1 VPHDSIIGSMTLRP
15 GPTRLACSGPLRAGE
30 RQGAGRSSNYHG
42 GMAEP
47 RGRVLLADPRGYC
60 AGVDRAVVA
69 VERALEIH
77 GAPVYVRKQIVHNK
91 HVVATLER
99 RGAVFVDET
108 DEVPE
113 GAVVVFS
120 AHGVSPAVKAEAE
133 SRSLRTIDATC
144 PLVSKVHMEAKRFA
158 KDDFDILLIG
168 HRGHEEV
175 EGTMGEAPSHTQL
188 VDGADDIAN
197 VQVRD
202 PEKVVWLSQTT
213 LSVDETLATVDSLKA
228 RFPGLQSP
236 PSDDICYAT
245 QNRQQAVKQM
255 AGQCDLVLVVG
266 STNSSNSVRLVEV
279 ALEAGARDSHL
290 VDFASEIEEAWLDG
304 VGTVGVTSGASV
316 PEILVSDVLD
326 WLAERGYPD
335 VETVKAAEERL
346 VFALPHE
353 LKPRRAALA
362 VDDA

>member
-1 VPHDSIIGSMTLRP
+1 
-15 GPTRLACSGPLRAGE
+15 
-30 RQGAGRSSNYHG
+30 
-42 GMAEP
+42 MADQ

-69 VERALEIH
+69 VERALEVH

-91 HVVATLER
+91 HVVVTLER

-113 GAVVVFS
+113 GSVVVFS
-120 AHGVSPAVKAEAE
+120 AHGVSPTVHAEAAA
-133 SRSLRTIDATC
+133 RQLRTIDATC
-144 PLVSKVHMEAKRFA
+144 PLVSKVHSEAKRFA
-158 KDDFDILLIG
+158 KDDYDILLIG

-175 EGTMGEAPSHTQL
+175 EGTSGEAPERIQL
-188 VDGADDIAN
+188 VDGAEDVER

-213 LSVDETLATVDSLKA
+213 LSVDETLATVERLKT

-255 AGQCDLVLVVG
+255 AGECDLVVVVG

-279 ALEAGARDSHL
+279 ALEAGARAAHL
-290 VDFASEIEEAWLDG
+290 VDNAFEIDPAWLDG

-316 PEILVSDVLD
+316 PEVLVGEVLD
-326 WLAERGYPD
+326 WLAERGYRD
-335 VETVKAAEERL
+335 VETVKAAEEKL

-353 LKPRRAALA
+353 LRTRRTEPATGPT
-362 VDDA
+362 

>member
-1 VPHDSIIGSMTLRP
+1 
-15 GPTRLACSGPLRAGE
+15 
-30 RQGAGRSSNYHG
+30 
-42 GMAEP
+42 MADQ

-99 RGAVFVDET
+99 RGAVFVEET

-113 GAVVVFS
+113 GSVVVFS
-120 AHGVSPAVKAEAE
+120 AHGVSPAVHEEA
-133 SRSLRTIDATC
+133 SRRNLQTIDATC
-144 PLVSKVHMEAKRFA
+144 PLVSKVHSEAKRFA
-158 KDDFDILLIG
+158 REDYDILLIG

-175 EGTMGEAPSHTQL
+175 EGTSGEAPERIQL
-188 VDGADDIAN
+188 VDGPDDIAT

-213 LSVDETLATVDSLKA
+213 LSVDESLATVDRLRE
-228 RFPGLQSP
+228 RFPALSSP

-255 AGQCDLVLVVG
+255 AAECDLVIVVG

-279 ALEAGARDSHL
+279 ALEAGARDAHL
-290 VDFASEIEEAWLDG
+290 VDFAAEIDEAWLDAA
-304 VGTVGVTSGASV
+304 GTIGVTSGASV
-316 PEILVSDVLD
+316 PEVLVSEVLD
-326 WLAERGYPD
+326 WLAERGFAD

-353 LKPRRAALA
+353 LKKTRAASR
-362 VDDA
+362 D

>member
-1 VPHDSIIGSMTLRP
+1 
-15 GPTRLACSGPLRAGE
+15 
-30 RQGAGRSSNYHG
+30 
-42 GMAEP
+42 MADQ

-99 RGAVFVDET
+99 RGAVFVEET

-113 GAVVVFS
+113 GSVVVFS
-120 AHGVSPAVKAEAE
+120 AHGVSPAVHREAAD
-133 SRSLRTIDATC
+133 RSLHTIDATC
-144 PLVSKVHMEAKRFA
+144 PLVTKVHQEAKRFA
-158 KDDFDILLIG
+158 RDDFDILLIG

-175 EGTMGEAPSHTQL
+175 EGTSGEAPERIQL
-188 VDGADDIAN
+188 VDGPDDVAG

-213 LSVDETLATVDSLKA
+213 LSVDETLATVDQLRG
-228 RFPGLQSP
+228 RFPALQSP

-255 AGQCDLVLVVG
+255 GADCDLVLVVG

-279 ALEAGARDSHL
+279 ALEAGARAAYL
-290 VDFASEIEEAWLDG
+290 VDYAAEIDPAWLEG

-316 PEILVSDVLD
+316 PEILVSEVLD
-326 WLAERGYPD
+326 WLGARGYAD

-353 LKPRRAALA
+353 LRKRREQRA
-362 VDDA
+362 VDTE

>member
-1 VPHDSIIGSMTLRP
+1 
-15 GPTRLACSGPLRAGE
+15 
-30 RQGAGRSSNYHG
+30 
-42 GMAEP
+42 MAEP
-47 RGRVLLADPRGYC
+47 CGRVLLADPRGYC

-120 AHGVSPAVKAEAE
+120 AHGVSPAVKAEAAA
-133 SRSLRTIDATC
+133 RSLRTIDATC
-144 PLVSKVHMEAKRFA
+144 PLVSKVHMEARRFA
-158 KDDFDILLIG
+158 KDDYDILLIG

-175 EGTMGEAPSHTQL
+175 EGTAGEAPGHIQL
-188 VDGADDIAN
+188 VDGADDIAS

-213 LSVDETLATVDSLKA
+213 LSVDETLATVDSLKT

-255 AGQCDLVLVVG
+255 AGECDLVLVVG

-279 ALEAGARDSHL
+279 ALEAGARGSHL
-290 VDFASEIEEAWLDG
+290 VDFAAEIDEAWLDG
-304 VGTVGVTSGASV
+304 VSSVGVTSGASV
-316 PEILVSDVLD
+316 PEVLVSEVLD
-326 WLAERGYPD
+326 WLGERGYRD

-353 LKPRRAALA
+353 LKPQRAALA
-362 VDDA
+362 VETG